1 MAESKSDFINALGKL
16 LDMDREAVTQR
27 LANMEVDSVLNAIDA
42 VNHHD
47 KEEASEIVG
56 VDQSEDDREV
66 GDEGVANDET
76 DVEDDEPEIN
86 ALFYKDGS
94 KKKSSDKSR
103 KQYKDAPYD
112 PNIGDDVRI
121 GEEEGIVK
129 IQNGPNNTMGVTID
143 GEMTMVKKNDVNKL
157 EEGILGMT
165 ALQDIRRMKELAGLP
180 VDPMD
185 AAQDTSPLDIEVE
198 TVDPQAYLA
207 AGPVETVDAE
217 ETSIAPAPCPP
228 TPAAAP
234 LAPAAPV
241 VPSAEIEMSC
251 EPIKTTMTFDG
262 VICALDE
269 IEESLPTLMFR
280 DAKCV
285 RDRLNKLI
293 SCINES
299 AATRKKKV

>member
-1 MAESKSDFINALGKL
+1 MAESKSEFIDALGKL
-16 LDMDREAVTQR
+16 LDLDREAVTQR

-42 VNHHD
+42 VNRND
-47 KEEASEIVG
+47 REDAADIVG
-56 VDQSEDDREV
+56 TDDREV
-66 GDEGVANDET
+66 EDESAENDET

-86 ALFYKDGS
+86 ALFYKGDG
-94 KKKSSDKSR
+94 KKSSRKSG
-103 KQYKDAPYD
+103 KKEYKDAPFD
-112 PNIGDDVRI
+112 PNLGDDVRI

-143 GEMTMVKKNDVNKL
+143 GEMTMVNKKDVNKL

-207 AGPVETVDAE
+207 PGPVADIPAE

-228 TPAAAP
+228 TPAV
-234 LAPAAPV
+234 APV
-241 VPSAEIEMSC
+241 APVAEVPAEIEMSC

-262 VICALDE
+262 VVCALDE
-269 IEESLPTLMFR
+269 IEEALPNLMFR

>member
-1 MAESKSDFINALGKL
+1 MAESKSEFIDALGKL
-16 LDMDREAVTQR
+16 LDLDREAVTKR
-27 LANMEVDSVLNAIDA
+27 LATMEVDSVLNAIDA
-42 VNHHD
+42 VNRND
-47 KEEASEIVG
+47 AEDAADIVG
-56 VDQSEDDREV
+56 QDQSDEDD
-66 GDEGVANDET
+66 DS

-94 KKKSSDKSR
+94 KKPSGKSGK

-129 IQNGPNNTMGVTID
+129 IQNGPGNTMGVTID

-180 VDPMD
+180 VGPMD

-198 TVDPQAYLA
+198 TIDPQAYLA
-207 AGPVETVDAE
+207 PGPLDAVASD

-228 TPAAAP
+228 TPADVP
-234 LAPAAPV
+234 PAPV
-241 VPSAEIEMSC
+241 ATVAPPAEIEMSC

-262 VICALDE
+262 VTCALDE
-269 IEESLPTLMFR
+269 IEETLPNLMFR

-293 SCINES
+293 ATINENME
-299 AATRKKKV
+299 TRKKKV

>member
-16 LDMDREAVTQR
+16 LDLDREAVTQR

-42 VNHHD
+42 VNRND
-47 KEEASEIVG
+47 RAEASEIVG
-56 VDQSEDDREV
+56 TDQSDDENDAE
-66 GDEGVANDET
+66 DEGVENDES
-76 DVEDDEPEIN
+76 DVEDDAEPEIN
-86 ALFYKDGS
+86 ALFYKGDGD
-94 KKKSSDKSR
+94 KKKSSKKSH
-103 KQYKDAPYD
+103 KEYKDAPYD
-112 PNIGDDVRI
+112 PNLGDDVRI

-207 AGPVETVDAE
+207 PGPIANVDSE
-217 ETSIAPAPCPP
+217 ETSIAPAPLPP
-228 TPAAAP
+228 TPADAP
-234 LAPAAPV
+234 VAPAA
-241 VPSAEIEMSC
+241 PSAEIEMSC